1 MAAVHHDKSFSHPL
15 HIVLIFLTL
24 GLWFPVW
31 LARWQMH
38 KTDRVREAIS
48 ENARYWISEPK
59 PEAQP
64 GRKGCCRALLDR
76 GTTS

>member
-38 KTDRVREAIS
+38 KTDRVREAI
-48 ENARYWISEPK
+48 AD
-59 PEAQP
+59 
-64 GRKGCCRALLDR
+64 LDR
-76 GTTS
+76 QLEIGLLKSQRREQEPLIEDTRPPVVD

>member
-38 KTDRVREAIS
+38 KTDRVREAI
-48 ENARYWISEPK
+48 AD
-59 PEAQP
+59 
-64 GRKGCCRALLDR
+64 LDR
-76 GTTS
+76 QLEIGLLKSRRLEQEPPIEDRTPPVVD